1 MLRELLARLIS
12 WLRRLFRR
20 EEYEPVTTFDFD
32 ADELIE
38 DEEELYPE
46 VAFDDFEEEWL
57 EEGDEWL

>member
-12 WLRRLFRR
+12 WLCRLFRR
-20 EEYEPVTTFDFD
+20 GEEYEPVTTFD

-57 EEGDEWL
+57 EEEDEW

>member
-20 EEYEPVTTFDFD
+20 EEEYEPITTDFD

-57 EEGDEWL
+57 EEEDEW